1 MTHETL
7 LSTLRPI
14 VEPSSQGVLKVRVRG
29 IEDLLSTLREDIRIL
44 TEEIDRGG
52 YGLLSPSGRSE
63 RVREIWTRRDEEGS

>member
-1 MTHETL
+1 MTYGTLIGTLSDIVRTETD
-7 LSTLRPI
+7 RI
-14 VEPSSQGVLKVRVRG
+14 RREN
-29 IEDLLSTLREDIRIL
+29 LLSTLREDIRIL